1 MASYSM
7 SEKKAKVLID
17 SDTLRFK
24 AMNRHGR

>member
-7 SEKKAKVLID
+7 SKKTKVLID